1 MELKKTRTGDQLVV
15 EFCGRLDTYSTPDA
29 EEEIQG
35 ILGGVKHLELDF
47 KELTFVSSAGL
58 RLLLIIQKN
67 ITGKGGTM
75 VITHVDQEVMNILT
89 VSGFDKILKIIP

>member
-15 EFCGRLDTYSTPDA
+15 EFCGRLDTYSTPDT
-29 EEEIQG
+29 EEEMSG

-47 KELTFVSSAGL
+47 RELSFISSAGL

-75 VITHVDQEVMNILT
+75 VITHVCQDVMHILT
-89 VSGFDKILKIIP
+89 MSGFDKILKITP

>member
-1 MELKKTRTGDQLVV
+1 MR
-15 EFCGRLDTYSTPDA
+15 
-29 EEEIQG
+29 G